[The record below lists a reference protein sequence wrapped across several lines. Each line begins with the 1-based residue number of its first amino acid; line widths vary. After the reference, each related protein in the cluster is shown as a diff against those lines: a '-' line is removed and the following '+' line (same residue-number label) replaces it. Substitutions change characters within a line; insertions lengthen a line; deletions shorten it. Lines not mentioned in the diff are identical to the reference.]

1 MKRGPKSQTAEQAA
15 RRGNAGK
22 RASQKARDAA
32 AVAAADAPAALA
44 VVVETPAAPA
54 APAAAPAP
62 SIVDTVDLTP
72 AARRVWDALA
82 PTLATMSFVKSSD
95 HGVIARYCTHLARWI
110 ELNGKVNARGD
121 VHYETQ
127 SLHGKMLR
135 QHPDFAAL
143 MRIEAALVTIE
154 DRVGLTP
161 AARQALV
168 IKAAS
173 APGDT
178 SRPGAAPA
186 SPHTPAAPTPNEPD
200 PSGLFAKLR
209 DAQPAGPAN

>member
-1 MKRGPKSQTAEQAA
+1 MKRGPKSQTPEQAA

-22 RASQKARDAA
+22 RKSQKERDAA
-32 AVAAADAPAALA
+32 AVAAVDAPVAAATVPAEAPEPVAVAAPSLA
-44 VVVETPAAPA
+44 DVVE
-54 APAAAPAP
+54 
-62 SIVDTVDLTP
+62 LTP
-72 AARRVWDALA
+72 AARRVWDALM
-82 PTLATMSFVKSSD
+82 PLLATMSFVKSTD

-110 ELNGKVNARGD
+110 ELNGKVNTRGD

-173 APGDT
+173 APSDPN
-178 SRPGAAPA
+178 RPGI
-186 SPHTPAAPTPNEPD
+186 TPTPTTPPAIDDPD
-200 PSGLFAKLR
+200 PTSLFAKLHA
-209 DAQPAGPAN
+209 AQPEGRAN

>member
-1 MKRGPKSQTAEQAA
+1 MKRGPKSQTPEQAA

-22 RASQKARDAA
+22 RKAQKERDAA
-32 AVAAADAPAALA
+32 AVAAVDTPVDAAPSAAAPPIDTPA
-44 VVVETPAAPA
+44 PAAPA
-54 APAAAPAP
+54 APALAD
-62 SIVDTVDLTP
+62 VVELTP
-72 AARRVWDALA
+72 AARRVWDALM
-82 PTLATMSFVKSSD
+82 PLLATMSFVKSTD

-110 ELNGKVNARGD
+110 ELNGKVNTRGD

-173 APGDT
+173 APSDPN
-178 SRPGAAPA
+178 RPGINP
-186 SPHTPAAPTPNEPD
+186 TPAAPSAIDDPD
-200 PSGLFAKLR
+200 PTSLFAKLHA
-209 DAQPAGPAN
+209 AQPEGRAN